1 MTTVSTIV
9 TADSKKD
16 GGIGHVRLEWPVTI
30 RWNERSRSFGIGGHV
45 GVEYAAADVA
55 PGNGHPVASAL
66 RLHQPPALLVAQRLR
81 AERKQKGMAQ
91 GEVAKKTGIDRSYI
105 SRLEN
110 ASAEGTP
117 AQLGSIAHA
126 IGVPT
131 ARLYDELD
139 ERTFSL
145 STLRDETIELA
156 MK

>member
-1 MTTVSTIV
+1 
-9 TADSKKD
+9 
-16 GGIGHVRLEWPVTI
+16 
-30 RWNERSRSFGIGGHV
+30 
-45 GVEYAAADVA
+45 
-55 PGNGHPVASAL
+55 
-66 RLHQPPALLVAQRLR
+66 
-81 AERKQKGMAQ
+81 MAQ